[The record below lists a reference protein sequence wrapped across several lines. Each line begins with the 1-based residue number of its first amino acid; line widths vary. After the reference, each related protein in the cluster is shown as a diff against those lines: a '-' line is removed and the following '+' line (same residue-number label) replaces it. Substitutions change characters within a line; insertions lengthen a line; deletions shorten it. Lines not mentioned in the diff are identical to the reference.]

1 MPPNTT
7 KKGTQF
13 DKPEWNWLTSRLDPH
28 NTKRIWVED
37 LLSFAEVATASVTN
51 TNLLYYDDQEEQQIK
66 TQKIQN
72 EQRKRNRNRN
82 RTTTT
87 MLVDLETGRPMEQPT
102 EQPTT
107 EEQRLTQIDHQGTN
121 AEFDFLP
128 DVKRRRRKH
137 TKRELEQIHLLE
149 KELDELMSTNDKTE
163 EELEWWRSQHEWQDA
178 TIHSVSAR
186 RTKLRKSM
194 RALK

>member
-1 MPPNTT
+1 
-7 KKGTQF
+7 
-13 DKPEWNWLTSRLDPH
+13 
-28 NTKRIWVED
+28 
-37 LLSFAEVATASVTN
+37 
-51 TNLLYYDDQEEQQIK
+51 
-66 TQKIQN
+66 
-72 EQRKRNRNRN
+72 
-82 RTTTT
+82 

-186 RTKLRKSM
+186 RTK
-194 RALK
+194 